1 MIEWRAVRGGMAR
14 IGVIAAGLATWGGAP
29 APAQAQDLADFDYE
43 NLSFRGIG
51 IEAGRIFPTRVDS
64 DYSVGVRLDLG
75 YLGPG
80 LRITPTVGYWSS
92 RLKEA
97 EVRELEVR
105 LTELVDAQTP
115 PAVPASDVDLGRI
128 DWSDLSLG
136 VDAHLVWS
144 VPFGVL
150 TYLGAGA
157 AAHIMNVEG
166 EAIAGTFIEDMLDTV
181 TAGLNVHTGFELPF
195 DDFRLYGMV
204 RYEVMGDLR
213 YGEVRIGTQYMFG
226 PSAPGEGGR

>member
-1 MIEWRAVRGGMAR
+1 MIEWRAVRGGIAR
-14 IGVIAAGLATWGGAP
+14 VGAVVAGLAAWGGVA

-51 IEAGRIFPTRVDS
+51 IEAGRIFPTRVDQDFS
-64 DYSVGVRLDLG
+64 LGVRLDLG

-92 RLKEA
+92 RLKDG

-105 LTELVDAQTP
+105 LNELVDAQNPGGVP
-115 PAVPASDVDLGRI
+115 PADVDLGRI

-144 VPFGVL
+144 VPFGLL

-157 AAHIMNVEG
+157 AAHIMNGDG
-166 EAIAGTFIEDMLDTV
+166 EAIAGTFIEDLLDTV
-181 TAGLNVHTGFELPF
+181 TAGFNVHTGVEVPF
-195 DDFRLYGMV
+195 DDFRFYGTV
-204 RYEVMGDLR
+204 RYEIMGDLR
-213 YGEVRIGTQYMFG
+213 YGEVRIGTQYMLG

>member
-1 MIEWRAVRGGMAR
+1 V
-14 IGVIAAGLATWGGAP
+14 ATWGAAVALALAGGVVP
-29 APAQAQDLADFDYE
+29 LHGQDLADFDYE

-64 DYSVGVRLDLG
+64 DFSLGLRLDMG

-80 LRITPTVGYWSS
+80 LRITPTVSYWSS
-92 RLKEA
+92 RMKEV
-97 EVRELEVR
+97 EVRELELR
-105 LTELVDAQTP
+105 LNELIDTQGP
-115 PAVPASDVDLGRI
+115 PAAPEADVDLGQI

-157 AAHIMNVEG
+157 AAHIMNG
-166 EAIAGTFIEDMLDTV
+166 DGSAIAGTFIEDLLDTV
-181 TAGLNVHTGFELPF
+181 TAGFNVHTGLELPL
-195 DDFRLYGMV
+195 DNFRLYGTV
-204 RYEVMGDLR
+204 RYEIMGDLR
-213 YGEVRIGTQYMFG
+213 YGEVRLGTAYMWG
-226 PSAPGEGGR
+226 PSAPGER